1 MSAGLEVVEV
11 ALAVARALEQCGID
25 YTLGGSVATSLQ
37 GEPRSTNDIDFAVK
51 LTERSVQP
59 FMLALGPDFEVDEEA
74 LIDAIRRRR
83 STNIFHLPSMTKI
96 DLFIRGGE
104 PFDLSEFSRR
114 IRVLLQPSQGLF
126 LASTEDNLL
135 RKLRWFRMG
144 GETSDRQWRDVLG
157 LVRVAGQSLDLEYLR
172 QWAASLGVSDLLE
185 RALSTPMDR

>member
-59 FMLALGPDFEVDEEA
+59 FILSLGPDFEVDEEA
-74 LIDAIRRRR
+74 LIDAIRQRR

-104 PFDLSEFSRR
+104 AFDLSEFSRR
-114 IRVLLQPSQGLF
+114 IRVLLQPGEGLF

-157 LVRVAGQSLDLEYLR
+157 LVRVAGQSLDLSYLR